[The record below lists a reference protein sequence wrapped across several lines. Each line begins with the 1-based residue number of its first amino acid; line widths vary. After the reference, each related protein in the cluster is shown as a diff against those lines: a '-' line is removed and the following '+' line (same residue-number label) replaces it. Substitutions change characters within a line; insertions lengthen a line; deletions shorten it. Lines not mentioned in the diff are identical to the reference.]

1 MWVKNKKRLEI
12 LTPSGFQEFTG
23 IRKQEKKSIVEIYL
37 QNGKLLKCSYDHKI
51 LCVNSGEFWVEAEK
65 LCVGDEVRVENDK
78 KARVV
83 RVDFDAVAED
93 VYDALDVKGGNRYY
107 TNDVV
112 SHNCQFLGSTNTL
125 ISTRK
130 LREMAFVRPLFTKD
144 GFSQYKNPHSSQE
157 YIITVDT
164 SRGVGIDNSAFTV
177 ISVGDYPYE
186 VVATYKSSTI
196 SPLLYPDI
204 IYSTAK
210 KYNDA
215 FILVETNDNGEQIAN
230 ALYHDLEYENLFMT
244 TMKGRAGQQI
254 GGGFG
259 QNSTLGVRTTKQVKR
274 VGCSTLKDLV
284 ESDKLIFQ
292 DFDIIEELSNFV
304 QVKDSYEADEGHHD
318 DTAMCLVLFSWLI
331 RQPFFKDLTNS
342 DIRARYLA
350 DNRQMMED
358 DLLPFPMMTDGRED
372 IPVNIDSND
381 PYDIYDL
388 NFESGGSKW

>member
-1 MWVKNKKRLEI
+1 VFLD
-12 LTPSGFQEFTG
+12 EFAFVPHH
-23 IRKQEKKSIVEIYL
+23 IAEEFFKSIYPTISSGQETKMIIVSTP
-37 QNGKLLKCSYDHKI
+37 NGMNHFYRM
-51 LCVNSGEFWVEAEK
+51 WVEAEEK
-65 LCVGDEVRVENDK
+65 RSKFQTLEVDWWETPGRDEKWKEEQIANTSEEQ
-78 KARVV
+78 
-83 RVDFDAVAED
+83 FGQEF
-93 VYDALDVKGGNRYY
+93 G
-107 TNDVV
+107 
-112 SHNCQFLGSTNTL
+112 CQFLGSTNTL

-144 GFSQYKNPHSSQE
+144 GFSQYKNPHPLQE